1 MSSVFDFSALLGDT
15 RGLASSTAR
24 ALVLREVLPLDP
36 FASLTTA
43 YIPEPPV
50 LTFNPMVESEV
61 KHAALVVV
69 RAYLGALKAAK
80 VKPPQWG
87 AYSRKAPPDITAA
100 KPYSALCSL
109 ALLFAEHKVAPAA
122 WAAWRLEV
130 LRFGHQKQVVAEQRT
145 EALLADKPRGAPTKP
160 TTGTPFKPPTLPT
173 LMSAAWLKESPRRG
187 WFRKEYATKG
197 WKGKVVSTTSR
208 DRLMM
213 LWDALQ
219 RDLDAVPVLTVEA
232 ARACLAQRFPDN
244 LLTTLIERA
253 SVEATDRQSHYNA
266 LAAAG
271 EWLW

>member
-1 MSSVFDFSALLGDT
+1 MSDTPFDYSALLGDT

-36 FASLTTA
+36 FAPLATA

-50 LTFNPMVESEV
+50 LTLDTPLE
-61 KHAALVVV
+61 HAALVVV
-69 RAYLGALKAAK
+69 RAYLGAIKAAK
-80 VKPPQWG
+80 LKPPQWG
-87 AYSRKAPPDITAA
+87 AYSRKSPPDITQA
-100 KPYSALCSL
+100 KPYKALCAL
-109 ALLFAEHKVAPAA
+109 ALLFVEYKVAPAA

-145 EALLADKPRGAPTKP
+145 EALLADKPRNATTKP
-160 TTGTPFKPPTLPT
+160 TTGTPFKPPTLPV

-187 WFRKEYATKG
+187 WFRKDYATKG

-208 DRLMM
+208 DRLMV

-253 SVEATDRQSHYNA
+253 SMEATDRQSHYNA